1 MEAIPGLL
9 AMIALVL
16 ANGFFVASEL
26 SIVSVRRSRIEQL
39 VAEGNP
45 LARAVQRAQ
54 ANLPLYIAASQLG
67 ITMASLALGWVAEP
81 ALGQLL
87 HPLLVALPFLPAEG
101 REAASH
107 SISVLIAFAIVTAL
121 HIVLGE
127 LAPKSLALQRT
138 EAIALFVQR
147 PLSVFIFLFR
157 LPISVISALGMF
169 VLRALRLR
177 PPGGEELV
185 HSVEELR
192 LLVAGSHEAGV
203 LDETEAEIVT
213 RVLGFHEL
221 AVREVMVP
229 RTELQALP
237 VTATLDDV
245 IRLTAMSGHS
255 RFPVYE
261 GDLDHVLGVLHLK
274 DLFAVLEKGTP
285 ERFELRPLVRDVLVV
300 PDSLPVDTLLLQ
312 PQREQR
318 SVALVVDEFGG
329 VAGLVTLQDVLER
342 IVGEFGDEFEA
353 ARPAVQPQ
361 PDGTVLIDGL
371 ARIEDVARECRL
383 PIRPEDTEEAETM
396 GGLVMLRLGRVPA
409 VGDEVALGEATLR
422 VERMD
427 GRRVEVLRLRRP
439 ASPNSRGSADS
450 PQPPSSGDS

>member
-1 MEAIPGLL
+1 
-9 AMIALVL
+9 
-16 ANGFFVASEL
+16 
-26 SIVSVRRSRIEQL
+26 
-39 VAEGNP
+39 
-45 LARAVQRAQ
+45 
-54 ANLPLYIAASQLG
+54 
-67 ITMASLALGWVAEP
+67 
-81 ALGQLL
+81 
-87 HPLLVALPFLPAEG
+87 
-101 REAASH
+101 
-107 SISVLIAFAIVTAL
+107 
-121 HIVLGE
+121 
-127 LAPKSLALQRT
+127 
-138 EAIALFVQR
+138 
-147 PLSVFIFLFR
+147 
-157 LPISVISALGMF
+157 
-169 VLRALRLR
+169 
-177 PPGGEELV
+177 V

-192 LLVAGSHEAGV
+192 LLVAGSHEAGM

-237 VTATLDDV
+237 VTATLDDL
-245 IRLTAMSGHS
+245 IRLTATSGHS

-285 ERFELRPLVRDVLVV
+285 EHFELRPLVRDVRVV

-312 PQREQR
+312 LQREQR
-318 SVALVVDEFGG
+318 SIALVVDEFGG

-383 PIRPEDTEEAETM
+383 PIRPEDTEEAET
-396 GGLVMLRLGRVPA
+396 R
-409 VGDEVALGEATLR
+409 
-422 VERMD
+422 
-427 GRRVEVLRLRRP
+427 
-439 ASPNSRGSADS
+439 
-450 PQPPSSGDS
+450 

>member
-1 MEAIPGLL
+1 MEVIPSLL

-54 ANLPLYIAASQLG
+54 ANLSLYIAASQLG

-81 ALGQLL
+81 ALGRLFA
-87 HPLLVALPFLPAEG
+87 PLLAALPFGSPEG

-107 SISVLIAFAIVTAL
+107 TASALLAFAIVTAL

-138 EAIALFVQR
+138 ESVALMVQR
-147 PLSVFIFLFR
+147 PLALFIWLFR
-157 LPISVISALGMF
+157 LPIVLISTLGTA
-169 VLRALRLR
+169 VLRLLRLR

-192 LLVAGSHEAGV
+192 LLVLGSHEAGV

-229 RTELQALP
+229 RTELETLP
-237 VTATLDDV
+237 ATATLDEV
-245 IRLTAMSGHS
+245 MELAASSEHS
-255 RFPVYE
+255 RFPVYD
-261 GDLDHVLGVLHLK
+261 GDLDHVVGVLHLK
-274 DLFAVLEKGTP
+274 DLFALLEEATSRP
-285 ERFELRPLVRDVLVV
+285 FDLRSLARPVLVV
-300 PDSLPVDTLLLQ
+300 PDSLPVDTLLIQL
-312 PQREQR
+312 QREQR
-318 SVALVVDEFGG
+318 SLALVVDEFGG
-329 VAGLVTLQDVLER
+329 IAGLVTLQDVLER
-342 IVGEFGDEFEA
+342 IVGEFGDEFETTQ
-353 ARPAVQPQ
+353 PAVRPQ
-361 PDGTVLIDGL
+361 PDGSVLIDGL
-371 ARIEDVARECRL
+371 ARIEDVARECGL
-383 PIRPEDTEEAETM
+383 TVHPDDLEEAETM
-396 GGLVMLRLGRVPA
+396 GGLAMLRLGRVP
-409 VGDEVALGEATLR
+409 VEGDDVPLDNAHLR

-427 GRRVEVLRLRRP
+427 GRRVETLRLLREAPPP
-439 ASPNSRGSADS
+439 AGEA
-450 PQPPSSGDS
+450 